1 MLVPEDGNII
11 CLKMVY
17 NHHIVKG
24 YMMTKN
30 LALVIEDDEDLSEI
44 FTRALEQAGYTVETI
59 RDGKAAQRRLGEGA
73 VPTVIALDLHLPYVD
88 GATLLKQI
96 KADER
101 LGKTR
106 VILTTADAVQAE
118 FLRDQVMIVL
128 VKPIMFTQLRDISA
142 RLKVE

>member
-1 MLVPEDGNII
+1 
-11 CLKMVY
+11 
-17 NHHIVKG
+17 
-24 YMMTKN
+24 MTKN

-44 FTRALEQAGYTVETI
+44 FTRALEQAGYTVEAV
-59 RDGKAAQRRLGEGA
+59 RDGEAAQQRLGGDA

-96 KADER
+96 KADKRFE
-101 LGKTR
+101 KTR
-106 VILTTADAVQAE
+106 IILTTADAAQAE
-118 FLRDQVMIVL
+118 FLRDKVNIVL

>member
-1 MLVPEDGNII
+1 
-11 CLKMVY
+11 
-17 NHHIVKG
+17 
-24 YMMTKN
+24 MTKN

-44 FTRALEQAGYTVETI
+44 FTRALEQAGFTVETI
-59 RDGKAAQRRLGEGA
+59 RDGKAAQQRLGEDA
-73 VPTVIALDLHLPYVD
+73 VPIVIALDLHLPYVD

-101 LGKTR
+101 FGRTR

-118 FLRDQVMIVL
+118 FLREMATIVL
-128 VKPIMFTQLRDISA
+128 VKPISFSQLRDISA